1 MDMPQS
7 EMTKRV
13 LKALAHPA
21 VNVLAHPTGRL
32 LNEREP
38 FAIDLEQIFYAAKRN
53 EVAIELNAQPD
64 RLDLND
70 VHLLRAREL
79 GVKIAINTD
88 AHNAE
93 QLRFMQY
100 GIDQARRGWLQK
112 ADVLNT
118 MTCRDARELAQ
129 KTEKS
134 IDQCPRQLNGVG
146 TISYHLAESTRKR
159 YDFQNHPTRQSVY

>member
-21 VNVLAHPTGRL
+21 VDVLAHPTGRL
-32 LNEREP
+32 INEREP
-38 FAIDLEQIFYAAKRN
+38 FAIDLEQIFYAAKQN
-53 EVAIELNAQPD
+53 DVAIELNAQPD

-70 VHLLRAREL
+70 VHLLRAREI

-93 QLRFMQY
+93 QLRFMRY
-100 GIDQARRGWLQK
+100 GTDQARRGWIEK

-118 MTCRDARELAQ
+118 MICREL
-129 KTEKS
+129 
-134 IDQCPRQLNGVG
+134 
-146 TISYHLAESTRKR
+146 ESWLKQRRHRPLKAVA
-159 YDFQNHPTRQSVY
+159 S